1 MAKKTSAPAPASAE
15 LVASGVLPTAVA
27 LQTTATISIT
37 KDNLVTSYG
46 VQMRKKLE
54 AELKRKQKELAAL
67 VKARDAAQESLTAAC
82 KDYAKVFGDET
93 MAAAKSLREF
103 LGIKTE
109 GKSMCKSPAYSGNDA
124 PTEIVVTVDVC
135 HQEVPGVYSSQKLN
149 LTRVVTAPIPADI
162 LALVIEHNQYQ
173 LDHQAKQQEI
183 ITVQRA
189 FSKLKDEEQACMAD
203 MTSMQLE
210 KTEAGRAILARMNV
224 AAEQAVERLLEK
236 D

>member
-1 MAKKTSAPAPASAE
+1 MAKKTSAAAASSE
-15 LVASGVLPTAVA
+15 LAASGVLSTEVA
-27 LQTTATISIT
+27 LQTSANIAIT

-67 VKARDAAQESLTAAC
+67 VKARDAAQEAVYEAC

-93 MAAAKSLREF
+93 GEAAKSLRDF
-103 LGIKTE
+103 LGIKL
-109 GKSMCKSPAYSGNDA
+109 KVDSVCKSPAYFGNDA

-135 HQEVPGVYSSQKLN
+135 HQEVPGAWSAQKLH
-149 LTRVVTAPIPADI
+149 LTRTVTAPIPADI
-162 LALVIEHNQYQ
+162 LALVTEHNQYQ

-189 FSKLKDEEQACMAD
+189 FGKVKDEEQACMAD

-210 KTEAGRAILARMNV
+210 KTEEGRAILARMNL